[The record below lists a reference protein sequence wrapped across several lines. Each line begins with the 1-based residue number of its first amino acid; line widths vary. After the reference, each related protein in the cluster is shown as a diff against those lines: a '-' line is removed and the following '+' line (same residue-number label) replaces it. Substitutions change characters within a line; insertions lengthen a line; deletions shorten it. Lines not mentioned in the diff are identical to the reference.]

1 MPLAERGSCSANLAP
16 KEKRMQFLIV
26 LLSAIV
32 AMPQILSWPSS
43 RPAGIRSDPV
53 LVRTVFGGDSID
65 VAAVGRVRLIGI
77 DVPDIGSGGSGR
89 SGGRGFATPAPFAIE
104 ARARLTDLLL
114 HRWVRLEE
122 DVQRLD
128 VYNRHLAYVMTDD
141 GLFVNAVLVREGLAR
156 VSARTPL
163 KRLDELKA
171 AEREAQGLRR
181 GIWGHAPGIPS
192 TGYTPP
198 AKAALPKAKK
208 AAPKAP
214 PKPSKK

>member
-1 MPLAERGSCSANLAP
+1 MP
-16 KEKRMQFLIV
+16 FLIV

-32 AMPQILSWPSS
+32 AIPQTLSWPSS

-53 LVRTVFGGDSID
+53 LVRTVFSGDSID

-77 DVPDIGSGGSGR
+77 DAPDIGSGG

-156 VSARTPL
+156 VSARTAL

-181 GIWGHAPGIPS
+181 GIWGQAPGIPS
-192 TGYTPP
+192 AGYTPP
-198 AKAALPKAKK
+198 AKAALPRAKK
-208 AAPKAP
+208 PAPKAP

>member
-1 MPLAERGSCSANLAP
+1 
-16 KEKRMQFLIV
+16 MQFLIV
-26 LLSAIV
+26 LLAAIV
-32 AMPQILSWPSS
+32 AIPQTFSWPSS

-53 LVRTVFGGDSID
+53 LVRTVFSGDTID

-77 DVPDIGSGGSGR
+77 DAPDIG
-89 SGGRGFATPAPFAIE
+89 RGLATSAPFAME

-122 DVQRLD
+122 DVERLD
-128 VYNRHLAYVMTDD
+128 VYNRHLAYVTTGD

-156 VSARTPL
+156 VSARTAL

-171 AEREAQGLRR
+171 AEREAQELRR
-181 GIWGHAPGIPS
+181 GIWGQAPGIPA

-214 PKPSKK
+214 AKPSKK